1 MKGQCK
7 RKILEGVV
15 IRDKADKT
23 IVVNVER
30 KVQHSVFNKTV
41 KHSRNHMVHDEK
53 NSCSVGDKV
62 RIIETRPLSKR
73 KHWRVLDVIA
83 KGKIAD

>member
-41 KHSRNHMVHDEK
+41 KYSKNHMVHDEK
-53 NSCSVGDKV
+53 NNCSVGDKV

-73 KHWRVLDVIA
+73 KHWRVLEVIE